1 MSVRV
6 LLCASVLLLMCGGVL
21 AADAKSKPAAKP
33 AAKEPAKAQ
42 PVKTQPAQAAQKS
55 APEATPKARPRK
67 PAQAAAKSKAD
78 QKAKSAKKGPKKL
91 ELLAIEKNIVR
102 FTNDRRKQH
111 GLPTLQIDEELIK
124 SARSHAIWMAR
135 NRRLQ
140 HTSRPVAENIAMGY
154 SSSQGVVH
162 GWMNSSGHR
171 ANILNHG
178 YRRIG
183 TAAYETADGTI
194 YWCQQFLR

>member
-1 MSVRV
+1 MIVRIS
-6 LLCASVLLLMCGGVL
+6 LCASVLLICGGVL
-21 AADAKSKPAAKP
+21 AADVESKP
-33 AAKEPAKAQ
+33 AAKEP
-42 PVKTQPAQAAQKS
+42 VKMV
-55 APEATPKARPRK
+55 
-67 PAQAAAKSKAD
+67 
-78 QKAKSAKKGPKKL
+78 KKGPKKL

-102 FTNDRRKQH
+102 FTNERRKQH
-111 GLPTLQIDEELIK
+111 GLSALAIDEKLVK
-124 SARSHAIWMAR
+124 SARNHAIWMAR
-135 NRRLQ
+135 NHRLQ

-154 SSSQGVVH
+154 SSSQGVVR

-183 TAAYETADGTI
+183 TAAYESPNGTI

>member
-1 MSVRV
+1 MIVRV
-6 LLCASVLLLMCGGVL
+6 LLYASVLLLMCGGVL
-21 AADAKSKPAAKP
+21 AAGAESKAAAKP

-42 PVKTQPAQAAQKS
+42 PVKTQPA
-55 APEATPKARPRK
+55 
-67 PAQAAAKSKAD
+67 
-78 QKAKSAKKGPKKL
+78 KSAKKGPKKL
-91 ELLAIEKNIVR
+91 KLLAIEKNIVR

>member
-1 MSVRV
+1 MIVRV
-6 LLCASVLLLMCGGVL
+6 SLVARVSLCASVLLLICGGVL
-21 AADAKSKPAAKP
+21 AADAKSKPVAKP
-33 AAKEPAKAQ
+33 VAKEPAKAA
-42 PVKTQPAQAAQKS
+42 KKA
-55 APEATPKARPRK
+55 APEATPKAPPKK
-67 PAQAAAKSKAD
+67 PAQAAAKGKAD
-78 QKAKSAKKGPKKL
+78 QKAKSVKKGPKKL
-91 ELLAIEKNIVR
+91 KLLAIEKNIVR
-102 FTNDRRKQH
+102 FTNERRKQH
-111 GLPTLQIDEELIK
+111 GLPTLQIDEELIE
-124 SARSHAIWMAR
+124 SARNHAIWMAR
-135 NRRLQ
+135 NRSLQ

-183 TAAYETADGTI
+183 TAAYETSDGTI